1 MADKIVLYFSSSKHG
16 KNQNKC
22 LKDGCYEDKH
32 TRPMVEAAKKYLDPK
47 YFEVHIAK
55 ASMSVRDRCAEADK
69 LGADWYFP
77 FHTNAF
83 EDPKARYLLFMCL
96 KTDGEY
102 KKMFDA
108 VSPYMEAIYPDKK
121 EAVFKAENGLLEINL
136 PKAKT
141 FYGEFGF
148 HTNKTDVE
156 KFIHNP
162 DAIGKAFAKGIYK
175 YYGIP
180 FKDITEEKEEEKVE
194 TKKPATKKTTTTKKE
209 TKKVVIP
216 KKVKSKVVTASIK
229 AKSKNYKVADH
240 FTLGEFQCHN
250 GADTVKYDKQIVT
263 ALEAARLYFG
273 VPITVSSAYR
283 TPNYNAKVGGAPG
296 SYHTKG
302 RAADHYCKLSFS
314 LLAKFYEVYGLK
326 GIGCYYDDHFVHID
340 SRAVKFYWNNQ
351 SSTKVSTHLVTVKI
365 GNDNRHVSDLQWLLK
380 RKHGFKNLKVDSE
393 FGSKT
398 KEAVIEFQK
407 KYGLT
412 PDGIVGKKTWSA
424 LLKA

>member
-1 MADKIVLYFSSSKHG
+1 MTKVIFLSPSNHG
-16 KNQNKC
+16 INVNKC
-22 LKDGCYEDKH
+22 LKSGCYEDKH
-32 TRPMVEAAKKYLDPK
+32 TRPMAEATKKYLELNG
-47 YFEVHIAK
+47 FEVHIAK
-55 ASMSVRDRCAEADK
+55 KGTSMAERCAESDRV
-69 LGADWYFP
+69 GADLHIP
-77 FHTNAF
+77 IHTNAAG
-83 EDPKARYLLFMCL
+83 DKSARYLMFMCL
-96 KTDGEY
+96 KTTGEY
-102 KKMFDA
+102 RELFDA
-108 VSPYMEAIYPDKK
+108 ISPYLEAIYPNKK
-121 EAVFKAENGLLEINL
+121 EAVFVSRTDLFEINK

-141 FYGEFGF
+141 FYCEMGF

-156 KFIHNP
+156 KFIHKP
-162 DAIGKAFAKGIYK
+162 DPIGKALAKGICK
-175 YYGIP
+175 YYGVK
-180 FKDITEEKEEEKVE
+180 FKDITEEKKE
-194 TKKPATKKTTTTKKE
+194 TKKPTTTKKE

-229 AKSKNYKVADH
+229 AKGKNYKVADH

-351 SSTKVSTHLVTVKI
+351 SSTKVSTHLVTVRS
-365 GNDNRHVSDLQWLLK
+365 GSDNRHVSDLQWLLK
-380 RKHGFKNLKVDSE
+380 HKHGFKNLKVDSE
-393 FGSKT
+393 LGAKT

>member
-1 MADKIVLYFSSSKHG
+1 MADKKVLYFSPSNHG

-32 TRPMVEAAKKYLDPK
+32 TRPMVESVAKYLDPK

-83 EDPKARYLLFMCL
+83 KDPKARYLLFMCL
-96 KTDGEY
+96 KTNGEY

-121 EAVFKAENGLLEINL
+121 EAVFKAEDGLLEINV

-180 FKDITEEKEEEKVE
+180 FVDITEEKEETKVE
-194 TKKPATKKTTTTKKE
+194 TKKETKKTTTTKKE
-209 TKKVVIP
+209 TKKAVIP
-216 KKVKSKVVTASIK
+216 KKVKSKVVTAYIK
-229 AKSKNYKVADH
+229 RKGKNYKITDH
-240 FTLGEFQCHN
+240 FTLGEFQCNN
-250 GADTVKYDKQIVT
+250 GADEVKYDMQVVT
-263 ALEAARLYFG
+263 ALEAARLFFN

-283 TPNYNAKVGGAPG
+283 PASYNKKIGGATK
-296 SYHTKG
+296 SYHIYGK
-302 RAADHYCKLSFS
+302 AVDHYCKLSYS
-314 LLAKFYEVYGLK
+314 MLAKFYEVYGLK

-351 SSTKVSTHLVTVKI
+351 SSTKVSTHLVTVRS
-365 GNDNRHVSDLQWLLK
+365 GSDNRHVSDLQWLLK
-380 RKHGFKNLKVDSE
+380 HKHGFDIKIDGE
-393 FGSKT
+393 FGAKT
-398 KEAVIEFQK
+398 KAAVIAFQK
-407 KYGLT
+407 KKKLSA
-412 PDGIVGKKTWSA
+412 DGIVGKKTWKK
-424 LLKA
+424 LLAI